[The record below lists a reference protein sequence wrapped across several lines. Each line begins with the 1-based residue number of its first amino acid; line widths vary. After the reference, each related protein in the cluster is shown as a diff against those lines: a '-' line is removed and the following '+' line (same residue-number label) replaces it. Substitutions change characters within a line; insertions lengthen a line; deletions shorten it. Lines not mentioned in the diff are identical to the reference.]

1 MDVHVCGCDMDACD
15 ETKCTAKGRDWTPQ
29 CPTHCDPEVC
39 AAGMKEE
46 EAPEPMNILD
56 TLKEN
61 GSFGTL
67 IGAIDAAGLTDTLKG
82 EGPFT
87 LIAPTDSAFS
97 SIAVPTDMDVLKKLL
112 LNHVAGELVT
122 STDATTDFVLLGGEN
137 AKVNKE
143 GDTLDINGSPIKMD
157 YFDVMASN
165 GIIHGV
171 EKVLAFTSDEEEK
184 PTPQKEEVKE
194 EVKEEET
201 VMDSENGKGAEKPDD
216 KYSSAVSFE
225 VLHYSTVLCAFVA
238 SAFVL

>member
-15 ETKCTAKGRDWTPQ
+15 ETKCTAKGRVWTPQ

-39 AAGMKEE
+39 AAGMVKEE
-46 EAPEPMNILD
+46 ETPEPMNILD
-56 TLKEN
+56 TLEEN

-87 LIAPTDSAFS
+87 LIAPTDTAFS

-112 LNHVAGELVT
+112 LNHVAGEMVT
-122 STDATTDFVLLGGEN
+122 STDASFIMLGGEN
-137 AKVNKE
+137 AKVNIE
-143 GDTLDINGSPIKMD
+143 GNTLDINGSPIKMD
-157 YFDVMASN
+157 YFDVIASN

-184 PTPQKEEVKE
+184 LSPQKEEVKE
-194 EVKEEET
+194 EVKEEEK
-201 VMDSENGKGAEKPDD
+201 VMMDSQNDKGEDKPDE

-225 VLHYSTVLCAFVA
+225 VLHYSTLLCAFVA